1 MLLFQIKS
9 PKNQIIYEMY
19 QKESILSKTGLR
31 SRFLPTQSP
40 MMGLEHEKHMSL

>member
-1 MLLFQIKS
+1 MLLFQIKY

-19 QKESILSKTGLR
+19 QKESILGNTGLR

-40 MMGLEHEKHMSL
+40 MMGLEHEKHMRL